1 MVVMLEVR
9 HVAIYDTYH
18 MELPKVGT
26 GVDLLGRLSEDDWRE
41 IAAANMQLGGE
52 REAVALGDVERIMR
66 TDEIEGER
74 ARVIGYRQTEDGSYD
89 LCAVEGVVD
98 MVASLEIDPD
108 NPAPFVT
115 YTNEMAAL
123 CVRTVQNDVATDYYF
138 PIDRQAIMT
147 SELLPDA
154 SDIPRHIRNLR
165 HYVNKTEEIVEEND
179 IQDAESRRELMNDLN
194 TVLSEM
200 AYGTGVRVKCK
211 AYSRRVGA
219 NECGVDVDADRQVLF
234 GDLPTFAWRGNRP
247 VLEMFD
253 EEDRSVLF
261 RVDVKDI
268 LDIMPTDEGGA
279 EVGTDLFETVFNED
293 FQRLAWRL
301 ATDLAY
307 TDEANFSD
315 TLREYVQTLSDTLS
329 YIELDAVSLAGFVL
343 APNDTDDNLKPEFI
357 DSDRAYVDGVDFVK
371 YDGTIHAVLE
381 VVISDQFSD
390 SSRSVYA
397 IPSRDKLLRFENLN
411 DDAQDLEF
419 AVKTLHDIAQDMSEI
434 FKSDAFYGFSLEEQ
448 LEILKQ
454 YDDEAYNA
462 LETINDPREFSGE
475 CTVMAYRCLPGSLLN
490 VVSWNDVPLQE
501 VGDGDSMEPFT
512 LRADQLTVW
521 NPELNNPLG
530 LDGSLQKATDLPLS
544 FGEPVLMAGNR
555 EEDVF
560 YLLRARDIIGLSRGN
575 PRNIS

>member
-1 MVVMLEVR
+1 MLEVR

-66 TDEIEGER
+66 TDGIEGER

-98 MVASLEIDPD
+98 MVAFLEVDPD

-154 SDIPRHIRNLR
+154 SDIPRHIRKLR

-219 NECGVDVDADRQVLF
+219 NECGVDVDAYRQVLF

-253 EEDRSVLF
+253 KEDRSVLF

-268 LDIMPTDEGGA
+268 LDIMPTDEGGIEDGA
-279 EVGTDLFETVFNED
+279 DLFETVFTED

-357 DSDRAYVDGVDFVK
+357 DSDKAYIKGVHFVK
-371 YDGTIHAVLE
+371 YDGAIHAVLE
-381 VVISDQFSD
+381 VAVSDRFSD
-390 SSRSVYA
+390 SSRRVYA

-411 DDAQDLEF
+411 DDVQDLEF
-419 AVKTLHDIAQDMSEI
+419 AVTSLHDIAQNVSEA

-462 LETINDPREFSGE
+462 LETINNPREFSGE
-475 CTVMAYRCLPGSLLN
+475 CTVMAYRCLSGSLLN

-521 NPELNNPLG
+521 SPELNNLLN

-544 FGEPVLMAGNR
+544 FGEPVLMVSNR

-575 PRNIS
+575 PQDIS